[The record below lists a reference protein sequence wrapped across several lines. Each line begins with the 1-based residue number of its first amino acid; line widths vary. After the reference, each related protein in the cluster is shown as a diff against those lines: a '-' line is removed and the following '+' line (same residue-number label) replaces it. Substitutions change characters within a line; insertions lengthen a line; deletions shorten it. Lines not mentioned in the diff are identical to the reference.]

1 MQKENIKP
9 IISKLTDAILTQL
22 VEEMQKKHIQDKI
35 NQQLLNPII
44 DEINK
49 RIYPYFLIFSILII
63 LILILILI
71 IFFLNIK

>member
-9 IISKLTDAILTQL
+9 IISKLTDTILTQL